1 MTKKLLMSNDRS
13 TKIEQELYA
22 ERLKLKA
29 IDKEHG
35 KIDRGLRASLD
46 HLRESVA
53 ESSEKAKSLEEE
65 NSTLQK
71 LIAEQADQ
79 LAKERASRDELE
91 KVYANQTDKQLQ
103 KLELAERD
111 HAREEQKIK
120 ALRAENDELL
130 RQGARQKDYLSNSLK
145 QSQALE
151 KMLLEEKQK
160 SKMTRLGN

>member
-1 MTKKLLMSNDRS
+1 MSNDRS

-22 ERLKLKA
+22 ERLRLKA

-35 KIDRGLRASLD
+35 KINRGLRSSLE

-53 ESSEKAKSLEEE
+53 ESGEKAKTLEEE
-65 NSTLQK
+65 NSSLHK

-79 LAKERASRDELE
+79 LAKERASRVELE
-91 KVYANQTDKQLQ
+91 KVYNTQTDIHLE
-103 KLELAERD
+103 KLEVAERD
-111 HAREEQKIK
+111 RAREEQKIL
-120 ALRAENDELL
+120 ALRVENNELL

-160 SKMTRLGN
+160 SADEMMRRRGGE